1 MFVLIFLI
9 DALFRYGSTH
19 LQVAVVPLKVCAQN
33 PMCSFWQALN
43 RTMLQIEKKS
53 IFFIVICFYELIM
66 SYLIG
71 GTVFSV
77 FLFSEANII
86 NILRLLSPLSK
97 NMNPQR

>member
-43 RTMLQIEKKS
+43 RTMLQIEK
-53 IFFIVICFYELIM
+53 
-66 SYLIG
+66 
-71 GTVFSV
+71 
-77 FLFSEANII
+77 
-86 NILRLLSPLSK
+86 
-97 NMNPQR
+97 